1 MRDIITRTL
10 IGILIASSALAAYGQ
25 DSPESIVLYDPIF
38 WKDDLKLRSEQCNEI
53 RAVNSEYYEKILDTY
68 EESANDRRELNR
80 ALLQCSV
87 ERSHQIWQIF
97 SPRQRKKW
105 TKLWHE
111 RYTEVR
117 NDG

>member
-1 MRDIITRTL
+1 TRTFTPL
-10 IGILIASSALAAYGQ
+10 LVASSLSSYAQ
-25 DSPESIVLYDPIF
+25 DSPESIVVYDPIF
-38 WKDDLKLRSEQCNEI
+38 WKDDLKLKTEQCHEI
-53 RAVNSEYYEKILDTY
+53 RAVTTEHYEKILDTY
-68 EESANDRRELNR
+68 EECAHDRREHNP

-97 SPRQRKKW
+97 RPRQRKKW

>member
-1 MRDIITRTL
+1 MRSIITRTL
-10 IGILIASSALAAYGQ
+10 IALLLASPVIATYGQ

-38 WKDDLKLRSEQCNEI
+38 WKHDLKLKSEQCNEI
-53 RAVNSEYYEKILDTY
+53 RAVNTEYYEKILDSY
-68 EESANDRRELNR
+68 EESADDRRELNR

-87 ERSHQIWQIF
+87 ERSNQIWQIF

-105 TKLWHE
+105 MKLWHE
-111 RYTEVR
+111 RYTEVG